1 MCTALLI
8 IIIYNSFKKNRV
20 KIYAYIMHL
29 VVARYTYYPYLL
41 MKIIKMGL
49 YDNPICI
56 YQFTDKLITI
66 VSFVEDGDCTR
77 TNMRTSDKVIMV
89 DLNCGIDLL

>member
-29 VVARYTYYPYLL
+29 VVARHTYYLYLL

-49 YDNPICI
+49 YIKA
-56 YQFTDKLITI
+56 FTATAFYAL
-66 VSFVEDGDCTR
+66 SLYLFC
-77 TNMRTSDKVIMV
+77 
-89 DLNCGIDLL
+89 LP

>member
-29 VVARYTYYPYLL
+29 VVARQTYYPYLL
-41 MKIIKMGL
+41 MKIIKRD
-49 YDNPICI
+49 YITTPFVI
-56 YQFTDKLITI
+56 YQFTKI
-66 VSFVEDGDCTR
+66 
-77 TNMRTSDKVIMV
+77 N
-89 DLNCGIDLL
+89 

>member
-29 VVARYTYYPYLL
+29 VVARHIYYPYLL
-41 MKIIKMGL
+41 MKIIKRD
-49 YDNPICI
+49 YITTPFVI
-56 YQFTDKLITI
+56 YQFTKI
-66 VSFVEDGDCTR
+66 
-77 TNMRTSDKVIMV
+77 N
-89 DLNCGIDLL
+89 

>member
-29 VVARYTYYPYLL
+29 VVARHTYYPYLL

-49 YDNPICI
+49 YNNPIC
-56 YQFTDKLITI
+56 YLSVYKDKLISI
-66 VSFVEDGDCTR
+66 IGEE
-77 TNMRTSDKVIMV
+77 TN
-89 DLNCGIDLL
+89 